1 MPSTI
6 CFVEDEGALNP
17 QIMMTRDPQRF
28 PGCQVRV
35 FEGLD
40 EAVAWCSKERQVAL
54 FVFDSRMYLSEEMR
68 AALNEALCQQNTCV
82 ENILMES
89 DPEVGQDVLTGA
101 VGTLLVKNLC
111 PDCRIIVVSAFLD
124 RIEGAR
130 RKNYALNQLLEKTI
144 QVLLAKSD
152 PSALT
157 KAIQSQLVQLG
168 WRGEGTV

>member
-6 CFVEDEGALNP
+6 CFVEDEDALNP
-17 QIMMTRDPQRF
+17 QILMARDPHRF

-40 EAVAWCSKERQVAL
+40 EAVAWCNKERQAAL

-68 AALNEALCQQNTCV
+68 AALDGALRQRNTCAK
-82 ENILMES
+82 NILMED

-124 RIEGAR
+124 KIEGAR
-130 RKNYALNQLLEKTI
+130 RKNDALNQLLEKTV

-157 KAIQSQLVQLG
+157 QAIGSQLFQMG
-168 WRGEGTV
+168 WRGEGTA